1 MSADDTAR
9 GKGARGSTSHPA
21 PASGA
26 LRRGD
31 SPGHSARPGESP
43 RSRVRLGAPAGSR
56 GRGGPRPSRPGPL
69 RVVERNLLVYRRTWL
84 VLVSGMLEPLLYL
97 LSLGLGLGHLVGPLQ
112 EPDGTRLSYAAFV
125 APGLLAS
132 SAMNGAV
139 YDSTFNI
146 FHKLHWSKVYDV
158 MLASPLEVADL
169 ALGEVLWALLRG
181 GLYASAFLVVMAAL
195 GLVVSPAV
203 VLAIPAALLVGL
215 AFAGVGLAATT
226 YMRSWQDFDYVNLV
240 LLPLFLF
247 SGTFYP
253 LTVYPHYLQV
263 IVGLTPLYRGVAL
276 VRSLDLGRL
285 DPSDLLD
292 AVYLAAVGTVGIS
305 VATRRLTHALRP

>member
-1 MSADDTAR
+1 MGADDTVR
-9 GKGARGSTSHPA
+9 GKGARGPASHPP
-21 PASGA
+21 PATGA
-26 LRRGD
+26 LRRAD
-31 SPGHSARPGESP
+31 STGHAARPGVA
-43 RSRVRLGAPAGSR
+43 RHDRGYLGAPAGSR
-56 GRGGPRPSRPGPL
+56 RRTGPRLSPPGPL

-84 VLVSGMLEPLLYL
+84 VLLSGMLEPLLYL
-97 LSLGLGLGHLVGPLQ
+97 LSLGLGLGHLVGPLR
-112 EPDGTRLSYAAFV
+112 EPDGMRLSYAAFV

-181 GLYASAFLVVMAAL
+181 GLYASAFLAVMAAL

-215 AFAGVGLAATT
+215 AFAGIGLAATT
-226 YMRSWQDFDYVNLV
+226 YMRSWQDFDYVTLV

-253 LTVYPHYLQV
+253 LTIYPHYLQL
-263 IVGLTPLYRGVAL
+263 IVGLTPLSRGVAL
-276 VRSLDLGRL
+276 VRALDLGHL
-285 DPSDLLD
+285 GPSDLLD
-292 AVYLAAVGTVGIS
+292 AVYLAAVGAVGIS

>member
-1 MSADDTAR
+1 MGTDDMVR
-9 GKGARGSTSHPA
+9 QSGARDGAGRPTRKAAA
-21 PASGA
+21 PD
-26 LRRGD
+26 RTD
-31 SPGHSARPGESP
+31 
-43 RSRVRLGAPAGSR
+43 
-56 GRGGPRPSRPGPL
+56 PSRPTVAHGIGGHLRAAAGRSARFGPL

-84 VLVSGMLEPLLYL
+84 VLLSGMLEPLLYL
-97 LSLGLGLGHLVGPLQ
+97 LSLGLGLGHLIGPVR
-112 EPDGTRLSYAAFV
+112 ETDGARLSYAAFV

-181 GLYASAFLVVMAAL
+181 GLYALAFLAVMAAL

-203 VLAIPAALLVGL
+203 VLTIPAALLVGL
-215 AFAGVGLAATT
+215 AFAGIGLAATT
-226 YMRSWQDFDYVNLV
+226 YMRSWQDFDYVNLI

-253 LTVYPHYLQV
+253 VTIYPHYLQV

-276 VRSLDLGRL
+276 SRALDLGHL
-285 DPSDLLD
+285 GPSDLLD
-292 AVYLAAVGTVGIS
+292 VAYLAAVGTAGIA
-305 VATRRLTHALRP
+305 VATRRLTRLLRP